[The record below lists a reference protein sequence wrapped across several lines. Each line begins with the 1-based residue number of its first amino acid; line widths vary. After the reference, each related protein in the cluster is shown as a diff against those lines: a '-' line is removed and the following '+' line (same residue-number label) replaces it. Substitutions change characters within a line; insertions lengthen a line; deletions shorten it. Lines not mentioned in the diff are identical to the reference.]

1 VRARVQVTKRAKVIH
16 VTHGRPGGG
25 DDARDARDGGDD
37 DDEDACER
45 AAHRASTDGRRERA
59 TGA

>member
-1 VRARVQVTKRAKVIH
+1 MRARVQVTKRAKVIH
-16 VTHGRPGGG
+16 VTPRHGGG
-25 DDARDARDGGDD
+25 DDARDARDD

>member
-1 VRARVQVTKRAKVIH
+1 MRARVQVTKRAKVIH
-16 VTHGRPGGG
+16 VTHGRHGGG
-25 DDARDARDGGDD
+25 DDARDARDGDD

>member
-16 VTHGRPGGG
+16 VTHPRHGGG